1 MDDKKIRLLMECVRK
16 SENQQKQKYT
26 LWLAKVHQ
34 VPVEKMENAAQ
45 KKKEK
50 EQEQLIQKEN
60 LSL

>member
-1 MDDKKIRLLMECVRK
+1 MESVRK
-16 SENQQKQKYT
+16 SENQQKQKYI

-50 EQEQLIQKEN
+50 EQEQLIQKRKFKFIIE
-60 LSL
+60 